1 MTLEEMEKLR
11 KEKGFTYRQISEG
24 SDVPL
29 GTVQKIFG
37 KTTSSPRYD
46 TLQKLEGFFVSESGS
61 WHARKVNRNYTPKI
75 RRTDIDGQGHYTV
88 EDYLDW
94 PEDER
99 IELIDG
105 VIYDMA
111 APTSIHQL
119 FQTESIMQV
128 SHQIRKRGGGCVPIG
143 APTDVQLDCDK
154 YTMVQPDFMI
164 ICDRSKINKERVF
177 GVPDFIIE
185 ILSPSSRMKDTFIK
199 QNKYMSSGVREYWT
213 VDLRD
218 QLVTT
223 YLYEEGRVLQYSLE
237 DTVPIGIYDGK
248 IKVNFK
254 EISDYVRD
262 IFGDISEPDDGDGDE
277 DERA

>member
-1 MTLEEMEKLR
+1 MTIEEMQKLR
-11 KEKGFTYRQISEG
+11 EEKGFTYRQISEG
-24 SDVPL
+24 ADVAL

-46 TLQKLEGFFVSESGS
+46 TMQKLEQFFVSESGS

-94 PEDER
+94 PEEER

-111 APTSIHQL
+111 APTYK
-119 FQTESIMQV
+119 
-128 SHQIRKRGGGCVPIG
+128 HQIVLNHISTQISSQIFANKGKCIPTC
-143 APTDVQLDCDK
+143 APTDVQLDCDSH
-154 YTMVQPDFMI
+154 TMVQPDFMI
-164 ICDRSKINKERVF
+164 ICDKDKVNGTRVF